1 MKKGLIF
8 LGLAVVIA
16 AVYFLFFTKNE
27 AAQPEQPKQQPLAQ
41 GSNSEAFNKPF
52 NDMLNSYFE
61 LKDALVEWDTAKA
74 SSSATKLGDLAA
86 KIPLNELK
94 ADTTIVETAKSFIG
108 SVIAEAQGVTG
119 ESTIEGKRHS
129 FYTLTDNLYNLLR
142 TVKYDQQVVY
152 YDKCPMAFN
161 DTETAYWLSNN
172 KEIVN
177 PYLGKNHPKYKAGM
191 LHCGEIE
198 DSVNFVSK

>member
-8 LGLAVVIA
+8 LGLAVIIA
-16 AVYFLFFTKNE
+16 AAYFIFFNKDE
-27 AAQPEQPKQQPLAQ
+27 AAQAEPEKQQPLAQ

-61 LKDALVEWDTAKA
+61 LKDALVDWDTAKA
-74 SSSATKLGDLAA
+74 STSAKQLAELA
-86 KIPLNELK
+86 NKVPVQELK
-94 ADTTIVETAKSFIG
+94 ADTTIIETARSFIG
-108 SVIAEAQGVTG
+108 SVVAEAQGVAG
-119 ESTIEGKRHS
+119 EQAIEEKRRS
-129 FYTLTDNLYNLLR
+129 FYTLSDNMYNLLR

-161 DTETAYWLSNN
+161 DSETGYWLSNK

-177 PYLGKNHPKYKAGM
+177 PYLGNKHPKYKTGM
-191 LHCGEIE
+191 LACGEIE
-198 DSVNFVSK
+198 DSINFVNR